1 MNRWRLICAVLAAL
15 LGCNGLRAQ
24 EEDLSKVVIGTERV
38 ADGVYMLTGQG
49 GNIGV
54 SVGEDGVI
62 LIDDQYAPLTEKI
75 RAAIATLSDRP
86 VRFLLNTHWHGDH
99 TGGNENL
106 GRAGVVIVAHEN
118 VRQRMGME
126 QFIEAFNEKVP
137 AAAPRA
143 LPVITFTD
151 TVSFHWNGDEL
162 RATHVPPAH
171 TDGDTVVYF
180 RKANVVHTGDIFFN
194 GLYPFIDVSSGGS
207 IDGMID
213 AVDQILAATDPRTRF
228 IPGHGPLGDR
238 QQLEAY
244 RRMLAGVRDRIAP
257 LVGAGKTAREVVE
270 AKPSAAFDE
279 SWGKG
284 FLKPE
289 QFVQIVYAS
298 LKKKGKL

>member
-1 MNRWRLICAVLAAL
+1 MNRWGIICAVFAAL
-15 LGCNGLRAQ
+15 LGCGGLPAQ

-38 ADGVYMLTGQG
+38 ADGVYMLTGEG

-54 SVGEDGVI
+54 SVGADGVI

-75 RAAIATLSDRP
+75 RAAIAALGDQP

-118 VRQRMGME
+118 VRRRMSVE

-137 AAAPRA
+137 AAPPRA
-143 LPVITFTD
+143 LPVVTFTD

-162 RATHVPPAH
+162 RATHVAPAH

-207 IDGMID
+207 IDGTIQ
-213 AVDQILAATDPRTRF
+213 AVDQILEATDPRTRF
-228 IPGHGPLGDR
+228 IPEHGPLGDR
-238 QQLEAY
+238 RQLEAY

-270 AKPSAAFDE
+270 AKPTAAFDE
-279 SWGKG
+279 TWGKG

-289 QFVQIVYAS
+289 QFVEIVYAS
-298 LKKKGKL
+298 LKMKVKT